1 MKKEVLIFLGG
12 VVAGYLV
19 ASYNVLGK
27 SKSLAKTVVD
37 FKEGDKS
44 LSSCEQKW
52 LEQAQTIRATPE
64 ALAQMKE
71 QFLADCE
78 KNK

>member
-1 MKKEVLIFLGG
+1 MRKDLLLVLGG
-12 VVAGYLV
+12 MVAGYLV

-37 FKEGDKS
+37 FKEPEGAVS
-44 LSSCEQKW
+44 PCEQKW

-64 ALAQMKE
+64 VLAQMKQ
-71 QFLADCE
+71 QFLEDCS
-78 KNK
+78 KKG